1 MVSHLIM
8 QKTQSV
14 IIRKSLCVVNR
25 WAIYH
30 LRLFLSF
37 YIAVK
42 VELFWL
48 SALTNDNLYHMILF
62 IIIVMKGRCM
72 LNRALGSAWGV
83 LLPGVIL
90 GGLMF
95 ADLSIESWKA
105 IIVSGLLMTSGMIW
119 HKQLRHFV
127 LLPSCVA
134 LVSGILVILMSL
146 K

>member
-1 MVSHLIM
+1 M
-8 QKTQSV
+8 
-14 IIRKSLCVVNR
+14 
-25 WAIYH
+25 
-30 LRLFLSF
+30 
-37 YIAVK
+37 
-42 VELFWL
+42 
-48 SALTNDNLYHMILF
+48 LTNDNLFHMILV
-62 IIIVMKGRCM
+62 IIINVRGRVM
-72 LNRALGSAWGV
+72 LNRALGSGWGV

-95 ADLSIESWKA
+95 ADLSINVWKA
-105 IIVSGLLMTSGMIW
+105 IIVSGLLVTSGMIW